1 MPDSLINTQ
10 EAPQGTSQEATQTN
24 DAATSSTGS
33 ESRPDW
39 LPEKF
44 WVENRP
50 AYELLAKSY
59 GELETKFRSKEDD
72 LRTRLIDELSAEA
85 IAARPEAPDKYE
97 LPAFEGIDV
106 QEIAQHPMTKWWSEF
121 AFENGFDNET
131 FQKGIGMYL
140 EARMADMPNPE
151 VELKALG
158 DNAKARTEA
167 VGLWVG
173 QNFQGEEVSAI
184 EQLCSTAAGVKV
196 MERIMNMMRDSG
208 DESVLRPGYTETVTE
223 EDVRKMM
230 QDRRYW
236 SPTDRDPTYIK
247 KVEDF
252 FQKKYGS

>member
-1 MPDSLINTQ
+1 MSDSLINAQQGEPEGTPS
-10 EAPQGTSQEATQTN
+10 APPAGSQPSA
-24 DAATSSTGS
+24 
-33 ESRPDW
+33 ESRPEW

-72 LRTRLIDELSAEA
+72 LRTKLIDELSSEA
-85 IAARPEAPDKYE
+85 LAARPEAPDKYE
-97 LPAFEGIDV
+97 LPAMEGLDV
-106 QEIAQHPMTKWWSEF
+106 QELAQHPMTKWWSEF

-140 EARMADMPNPE
+140 EARMGDIPNPE
-151 VELKALG
+151 VEMKVLG
-158 DNAKARTEA
+158 DNAAARTEA

-173 QNFQGEEVSAI
+173 KTFEGEEVEAI
-184 EQLCSTAAGVKV
+184 ERLCTTAAGVKV
-196 MERIMNMMRDSG
+196 MERVMKLMNDSG
-208 DESVLRPGYTETVTE
+208 DESVLRPGMAEEVTE
-223 EDVRKMM
+223 ADINKMM

-236 SPTDRDPTYIK
+236 SPSDRDPAYIK
-247 KVEDF
+247 KVESF

>member
-1 MPDSLINTQ
+1 MSDSLIST
-10 EAPQGTSQEATQTN
+10 QGTESAQENTESTA
-24 DAATSSTGS
+24 AAT
-33 ESRPDW
+33 ESRPEW

-72 LRTRLIDELSAEA
+72 LRTKLIDELSSEA
-85 IAARPEAPDKYE
+85 LAARPEAPDKYE
-97 LPAFEGIDV
+97 LPAMEGLDV
-106 QEIAQHPMTKWWSEF
+106 QELAQHPMTKWWSEF

-140 EARMADMPNPE
+140 EARMGDIPNPE
-151 VELKALG
+151 VEMKALG
-158 DNAKARTEA
+158 DNAAARTEA

-173 QNFQGEEVSAI
+173 KTFEGEEVEAI
-184 EQLCSTAAGVKV
+184 ERLCTTAAGVKV
-196 MERIMNMMRDSG
+196 MERVMKLMNDSG
-208 DESVLRPGYTETVTE
+208 DESVLRPGMAEEVTE
-223 EDVRKMM
+223 ADINKMM

-236 SPTDRDPTYIK
+236 SPSDRDPAYIK
-247 KVEDF
+247 KVESF